1 MKKITNLFI
10 LKLLMTNL
18 GLWIHVPGIFA
29 LANRKNGKLERARPD
44 PKEAVSEVVLMGS
57 AG

>member
-1 MKKITNLFI
+1 
-10 LKLLMTNL
+10 MTNL